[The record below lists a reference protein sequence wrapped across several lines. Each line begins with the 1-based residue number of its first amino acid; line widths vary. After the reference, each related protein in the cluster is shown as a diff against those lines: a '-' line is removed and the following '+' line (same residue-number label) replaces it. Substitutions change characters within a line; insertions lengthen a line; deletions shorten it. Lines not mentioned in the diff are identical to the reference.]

1 MSPDETDESKQPPG
15 LSSQVGPTIP
25 TSRQEPPQLDEI
37 ATSSAE
43 HPREEMQPVGDS
55 PPPPSDW
62 LAPLHNRL
70 IIGGIAI
77 LILLALTS
85 MVLLVFSSGDS
96 DLRTGT
102 SVAVAENNDT
112 TPTPGLALTAIT
124 LTTTTMRNGPGTNY
138 PPVATVRGG
147 TRVPIIGRNA
157 DDTWLQVVYPPGS
170 AIQGWIN
177 ALFLNVN
184 GDLVDVVIAG
194 PGNRPSI
201 IVPTSVPTFT
211 SEEPINTPVPPDVP
225 VDKPTDVPTDT
236 PDAGPTDTPVPEPT
250 DTPPPIEPPA
260 PTATLPPLPTEPPAK
275 GPDETSPN
283 AGKPR
288 ASAGRLTPPATLIR
302 KPQLSMLP
310 SGVPPIPAPL

>member
-1 MSPDETDESKQPPG
+1 M
-15 LSSQVGPTIP
+15 P
-25 TSRQEPPQLDEI
+25 TSRQEPPQPDEL

-43 HPREEMQPVGDS
+43 HPPDAQQPVDDS

-70 IIGGIAI
+70 IIGGIAV

-85 MVLLVFSSGDS
+85 VVLLVFSSGNS
-96 DLRTGT
+96 DLQSGT
-102 SVAVAENNDT
+102 SVAIAENDDT
-112 TPTPGLALTAIT
+112 TPTPSLALTAIT
-124 LTTTTMRNGPGTNY
+124 LATTTMRNGPGTNFA
-138 PPVATVRGG
+138 PVATIRGG

-194 PGNRPSI
+194 PGDRPSI
-201 IVPTSVPTFT
+201 VVPTSLPTFT
-211 SEEPINTPVPPDVP
+211 FEEPIGTPVPPDVP

-236 PDAGPTDTPVPEPT
+236 PDAGPTDTPAPEPT

-260 PTATLPPLPTEPPAK
+260 PTATQAPLPTEPPPK
-275 GPDETSPN
+275 VPDETSPN
-283 AGKPR
+283 TGKPQ
-288 ASAGRLTPPATLIR
+288 ASAGLTPPATLIR

>member
-1 MSPDETDESKQPPG
+1 M
-15 LSSQVGPTIP
+15 P
-25 TSRQEPPQLDEI
+25 TSRQEPPQLDEL

-43 HPREEMQPVGDS
+43 HPREEKQPVGDS
-55 PPPPSDW
+55 PPPPNDW

-96 DLRTGT
+96 DLQTGT
-102 SVAVAENNDT
+102 SVAAVGNDDT
-112 TPTPGLALTAIT
+112 TPAPDTALTAT
-124 LTTTTMRNGPGTNY
+124 ALRNVTMYNGPGTNY
-138 PPVATVRGG
+138 PPVSLVRRGA
-147 TRVPIIGRNA
+147 RVPIIGRNA
-157 DDTWLQVVYPPGS
+157 DGTWLQVVYPPGS
-170 AIQGWIN
+170 AIQGWIA

-184 GDLVDVVIAG
+184 GDLVDVVIGG

-201 IVPTSVPTFT
+201 VVPTSVPTFA
-211 SEEPINTPVPPDVP
+211 SEKPFDTPIPPDVP
-225 VDKPTDVPTDT
+225 VDKPTDVPADT

-260 PTATLPPLPTEPPAK
+260 PTATPVPLPTEPPVDV
-275 GPDETSPN
+275 PDEKSPN
-283 AGKPR
+283 LGKSQ
-288 ASAGRLTPPATLIR
+288 ASADRLTPPATLIR

-310 SGVPPIPAPL
+310 SGVPPNPTPL